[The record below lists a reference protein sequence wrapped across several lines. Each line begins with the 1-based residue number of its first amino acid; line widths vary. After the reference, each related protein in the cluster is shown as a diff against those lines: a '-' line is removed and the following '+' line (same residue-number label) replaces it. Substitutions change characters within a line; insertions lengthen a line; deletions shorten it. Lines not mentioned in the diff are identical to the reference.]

1 MGDPRPYL
9 LTTDDSGATWRSI
22 SDGLPRDQYVHVVRE
37 DPANPDVLFAGL
49 EQGVWYTL
57 DRGAHWQ
64 NLRLNMPS
72 VAVHDMRIQPQRHD
86 LLIATHGRGFWIL
99 DDIGAIS
106 GLGKAAA
113 AAVPTLFPLR
123 TAYTW
128 YRWWTSYYGTHPDG
142 CCLSAGAYS
151 GEDPP
156 EGAIMT
162 YYLPS
167 RRRHRSRCWIR
178 AAGAFAVSMRRAT
191 RACSASHGI

>member
-9 LTTDDSGATWRSI
+9 LVTDDSGATWRSI
-22 SDGLPRDQYVHVVRE
+22 VDGLPRDQYVHVVRE
-37 DPANPDVLFAGL
+37 DPANSDVLYAGL

-64 NLRLNMPS
+64 SLRLNMPS

-113 AAVPTLFPLR
+113 AARSDALSPANRVYVVSVVDARTMERTPTDAVCRPACTR
-123 TAYTW
+123 VKT
-128 YRWWTSYYGTHPDG
+128 
-142 CCLSAGAYS
+142 
-151 GEDPP
+151 
-156 EGAIMT
+156 
-162 YYLPS
+162 
-167 RRRHRSRCWIR
+167 RRRARS
-178 AAGAFAVSMRRAT
+178 
-191 RACSASHGI
+191 